1 MTAAPGFKPASDA
14 ERLRERCDV
23 ALHAA
28 GDLMET
34 ITADL
39 SQPAQDAIAGILANG
54 GRVGLEF
61 TVDRVAESRICV
73 LGIDADGERHTLAT
87 VATAA
92 RKVAH

>member
-1 MTAAPGFKPASDA
+1 MTGGPGFMPASDV
-14 ERLRERCDV
+14 EQLRHRCDV
-23 ALHAA
+23 ALQAA
-28 GDLMET
+28 GNLMET
-34 ITADL
+34 LTADL
-39 SQPAQDAIAGILANG
+39 SQSAQDAIAGILANG

-73 LGIDADGERHTLAT
+73 MGIEANGERHTLAT